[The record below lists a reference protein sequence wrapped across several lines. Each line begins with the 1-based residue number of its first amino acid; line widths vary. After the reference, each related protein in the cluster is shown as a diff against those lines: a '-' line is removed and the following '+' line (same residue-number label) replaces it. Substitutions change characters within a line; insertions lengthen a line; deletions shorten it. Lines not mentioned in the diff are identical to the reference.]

1 MIDYDLH
8 IHNEYC
14 GHAPQMS
21 VPKIIERADQIGLK
35 TIAIASHIYS
45 SQELPLLG
53 KIKTEIKSVKHD
65 CRIIVAAEVD
75 VDGKYCD
82 GRLVTDDLD
91 NIECVI
97 AGFHYVPGPGNYP
110 RTLEDCPLKPKEMFQ
125 RWKSSLLGLVS
136 NPKLH
141 ILAHPGRLIG
151 TSVDLDKFF
160 DKSLSVFRQAA
171 KISADNKIAWEINEL
186 CGSKIPENYRS
197 RWHEIYRIAL
207 DEGVKLVY
215 GSDSH
220 DLESIGISEFT
231 ESILQKLPSGSLS
244 SPQDLGL

>member
-21 VPKIIERADQIGLK
+21 VPKIIERADQLGLK

-45 SQELPLLG
+45 PQELTLLD
-53 KIKTEIKSVKHD
+53 KIQSEAASVKHN
-65 CRIIVAAEVD
+65 CRIIVAAEID
-75 VDGKYCD
+75 VDGEYFD
-82 GRLVTDDLD
+82 GRLVAD
-91 NIECVI
+91 NLNDIECVI

-110 RTLEDCPLKPKEMFQ
+110 RCPQDCSLEPEEMFE

-160 DKSLSVFRQAA
+160 DNALPVFKQAA
-171 KISADNKIAWEINEL
+171 KISAQNKIAWEINEL
-186 CGSKIPENYRS
+186 TGSKIPSNYRS

-207 DEGVKLVY
+207 DAGVKLIY
-215 GSDSH
+215 GSDAH
-220 DLESIGISEFT
+220 KLEDIGVTDFT
-231 ESILQKLPSGSLS
+231 ETVLRDLPKGSLS
-244 SPQDLGL
+244 SPRDLGL